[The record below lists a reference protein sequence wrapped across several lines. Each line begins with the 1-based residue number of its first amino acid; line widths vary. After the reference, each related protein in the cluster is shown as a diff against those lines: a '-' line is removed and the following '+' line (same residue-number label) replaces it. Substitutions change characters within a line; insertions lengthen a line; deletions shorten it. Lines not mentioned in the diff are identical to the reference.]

1 MSKNLY
7 LVNFWEPFPSSEYGG
22 LFAVVAESKA
32 ECIRL
37 LTMRSEHDHLIPE
50 AVNKAKVL
58 ELKDSTQASRIIESF
73 TT

>member
-1 MSKNLY
+1 MSKSLY

-32 ECIRL
+32 ECIKL
-37 LTMRSEHDHLIPE
+37 LKMKNEYDHLIPQ
-50 AVNKAKVL
+50 AVDRAKVL
-58 ELKDSTQASRIIESF
+58 ELKDSSQASRIIESF